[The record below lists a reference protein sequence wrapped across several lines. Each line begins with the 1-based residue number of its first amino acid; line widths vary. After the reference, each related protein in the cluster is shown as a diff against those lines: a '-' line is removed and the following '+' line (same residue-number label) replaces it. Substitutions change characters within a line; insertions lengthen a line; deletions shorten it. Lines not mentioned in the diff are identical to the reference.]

1 MNAKHYGMRYESIC
15 RAALFNDK
23 APDSEFS
30 VTGSGPT
37 WEEQQFFLLLPSRQ
51 GFQTHRQSTRSG
63 KNLLLSGFELRL
75 STLESSALPA
85 CHSRAEL
92 KSQNWLNVVQCI
104 YLCIALQLRR
114 SQLHSVTHLV
124 KINNFF
130 TLLINIRDNEHF
142 LLNQNI
148 RL

>member
-1 MNAKHYGMRYESIC
+1 MSCQRFIDSAFHILLSLQNKINLIFVSLYKYMNIKSKCNECKALWNALRINMPP
-15 RAALFNDK
+15 LFNDK

-92 KSQNWLNVVQCI
+92 ISQN
-104 YLCIALQLRR
+104 
-114 SQLHSVTHLV
+114 
-124 KINNFF
+124 
-130 TLLINIRDNEHF
+130 
-142 LLNQNI
+142 
-148 RL
+148 